1 MVGALDKIL
10 HEAYILTG
18 IRAVISYIL
27 QKSIFIQFIHHGT
40 IFYDKYITSDNK
52 KKYID
57 DDGISIFPKQKIK
70 NIYNARYQN
79 DYSNKYYVPKS
90 EYIKYTRILRM
101 YSGRKQRETSFAYLK
116 VSPYCDDD
124 GSSQLRSFLCD
135 AINNAAPRIGKKKT
149 NWNSID
155 SFHLDW

>member
-27 QKSIFIQFIHHGT
+27 QKSIFIQFINHGT

-57 DDGISIFPKQKIK
+57 DDGISIFSKQKIK

-90 EYIKYTRILRM
+90 EYIKYTRILQM

-124 GSSQLRSFLCD
+124 GSSQLRYCLHD
-135 AINNAAPRIGKKKT
+135 AIINYVPIIGGKYTK
-149 NWNSID
+149 WYCIFSV
-155 SFHLDW
+155 HL